1 MNKRVFLLLIVLTT
15 IVSTTIH
22 AQAPRIKKLEID
34 QRKSGLEV
42 YSVTQDNQG
51 YLWLGSN
58 KGILRYNGLQYDKIL
73 LPSTVADSKVTC
85 IRTFSNELIAGFE
98 NGMAIALKLDVTNAN
113 PRIFRIGDSPISDCL
128 RDEKGRFWFSSEADG
143 ITVVTSSAQLK
154 FTTNNG
160 LPDNSIHAMIES
172 SHRIYLGSDIGL
184 LETDITENNEL
195 LARIYNVDNGLTDNL
210 ITCLAPNRGSGILVG
225 AENGTVCLFLPQS
238 KEVSPFTYFNK
249 NPVMEIKSI
258 YRFENEIFVLS
269 KNTGLYTIQW
279 PETKNVQHL
288 DVPIP
293 SNTANISGSTFDT
306 EGNLI
311 FANGSNELFLANLS
325 LIYIHDH
332 DETSFADTRAIICDK
347 NGIIW
352 FSNAKGIFEHDLI
365 LGIDRLAKLIYPKST
380 KQADII
386 SLCEGPDGAI
396 WFGTFGDG
404 LGRLD
409 PLTGKVKFFKE
420 KNGLVNNNVLSIS
433 ARKNELWLATLGG
446 ISRLDLATGKFENF
460 DSSDEFASNYVY
472 TTFIDNNNDVWFG
485 TDGKGPV
492 KYQDGQFYFLR
503 EHFPQVGKSI
513 VAIAQDTLNNMWFYS
528 NDKKIQ
534 EFTGNEII
542 SADIDLNGDNPEV
555 LAMASDRTGHMI
567 LLTTSGVASIG
578 TNGTNLRYFSTE
590 EKINSNFLNVIT
602 RDRLGQMWIGTEDAM
617 IRYKKYV
624 SAKYKQPITRIQKVM
639 VMLQPTD
646 TLNHVFEPDENHFAF
661 HIAGLWYSD
670 PEEVQYEYKMEGF
683 DLDWVRTKD
692 QNIVF
697 SKLPPGH
704 YKFRVRSYIGNDRE
718 KSNEQVYEFTIKR
731 PIQDRTWFVVLVIF
745 AIIAGIVLIVKLRLT
760 ALRKKEAVQRE
771 LFQSQFE
778 TLRNQVNPHFLFN
791 SFNTLITT
799 IAKSKEEGIDYVEK
813 LSDYFRIILQQRDKE
828 TISVREELDLV
839 EYYFF
844 LQKKRFGDN
853 LQVDIDVSDL
863 ALNSIIPPMSIQILA
878 ENAIKHN
885 IITKAK
891 PLKIR
896 IYSTDNEIVVENNLQ
911 EKTTKEVSTGV
922 GLNNIVNRY
931 QILFNRS
938 IKAFKKET
946 IFEIRLPIILP

>member
-1 MNKRVFLLLIVLTT
+1 M
-15 IVSTTIH
+15 
-22 AQAPRIKKLEID
+22 
-34 QRKSGLEV
+34 
-42 YSVTQDNQG
+42 
-51 YLWLGSN
+51 
-58 KGILRYNGLQYDKIL
+58 
-73 LPSTVADSKVTC
+73 
-85 IRTFSNELIAGFE
+85 
-98 NGMAIALKLDVTNAN
+98 
-113 PRIFRIGDSPISDCL
+113 
-128 RDEKGRFWFSSEADG
+128 
-143 ITVVTSSAQLK
+143 
-154 FTTNNG
+154 
-160 LPDNSIHAMIES
+160 
-172 SHRIYLGSDIGL
+172 
-184 LETDITENNEL
+184 
-195 LARIYNVDNGLTDNL
+195 
-210 ITCLAPNRGSGILVG
+210 
-225 AENGTVCLFLPQS
+225 
-238 KEVSPFTYFNK
+238 
-249 NPVMEIKSI
+249 
-258 YRFENEIFVLS
+258 
-269 KNTGLYTIQW
+269 
-279 PETKNVQHL
+279 QHL

-347 NGIIW
+347 KGTIW
-352 FSNAKGIFEHDLI
+352 FSTAKGIFEHDLI
-365 LGIDRLAKLIYPKST
+365 LGVDRLAQLIYPKST

-409 PLTGKVKFFKE
+409 PLSGKVKFFKE

-433 ARKNELWLATLGG
+433 ARNNELWLATLGG

-590 EKINSNFLNVIT
+590 DKINSNFLNVIT

-938 IKAFKKET
+938 IKAVKKET

>member
-542 SADIDLNGDNPEV
+542 SADIDLNGDNAEV

-567 LLTTSGVASIG
+567 LLTTYGVASIG
-578 TNGTNLRYFSTE
+578 TNGSNLRYFSNE

-938 IKAFKKET
+938 IKAVKKET

>member
-1 MNKRVFLLLIVLTT
+1 MTQRVILLLTLFISIVT
-15 IVSTTIH
+15 STIH

-34 QRKSGLEV
+34 QRKSGIEV
-42 YSVTQDNQG
+42 FSVSQDARG

-58 KGILRYNGLQYDKIL
+58 KGILRYNGLQYDKIE
-73 LPSTVADSKVTC
+73 LPSPVAQQKVSC
-85 IRTFSNELIAGFE
+85 IRAFGNELIAGFE

-113 PRIFRIGDSPISDCL
+113 ARLFRIGDSKISDCL

-143 ITVVTSSAQLK
+143 VTVITQSAQLK
-154 FTTNNG
+154 FSTING
-160 LPDNSIHAMIES
+160 LPDNSIHALIES
-172 SHRIYLGSDIGL
+172 SHHIYLGSDIGL
-184 LETDITENNEL
+184 IEADITEGNEL
-195 LARIYNVDNGLTDNL
+195 RTTVYDIDNGLTDNL

-225 AENGTVCLFLPQS
+225 TDNGTVCLFLPQS
-238 KEVSPFTYFNK
+238 KEVSPFTNFNK
-249 NPVMEIKSI
+249 NPVTDISAI

-269 KNTGLYTIQW
+269 KNSGLYTIQW

-311 FANGSNELFLANLS
+311 FANGTNELFLANLS

-332 DETSFADTRAIICDK
+332 DNISFADARAIICDQK
-347 NGIIW
+347 GTIW
-352 FSNAKGIFEHDLI
+352 FSTGKGIFEHDLI
-365 LGIDRLAKLIYPKST
+365 LGVDRLAKLVYSKTS

-409 PLTGKVKFFKE
+409 PISGKVKFFKE
-420 KNGLVNNNVLSIS
+420 KNGLINNNVLSIS
-433 ARKNELWLATLGG
+433 SRFNELWLATLGG
-446 ISRLDLATGKFENF
+446 ISKLDLTNYKFENF
-460 DSSDEFASNYVY
+460 DSSDQFGSNYVY
-472 TTFIDNNNDVWFG
+472 TTFVDNNNDIWFG

-503 EHFPQVGKSI
+503 DNFPQVGKSI
-513 VAIAQDTLNNMWFYS
+513 VSIAQDTLNNMWFYS

-534 EFTGNEII
+534 EFTGNEVIT
-542 SADIDLNGDNPEV
+542 ADIDLNGDNPEV
-555 LAMASDRTGHMI
+555 LAMASDKSGHII
-567 LLTTSGVASIG
+567 LFTTAGVASIG
-578 TNGTNLRYFSTE
+578 ANCSNLRYLSNDD
-590 EKINSNFLNVIT
+590 KINSNFLNVIA

-617 IRYKKYV
+617 IRYKKYF
-624 SAKYKQPITRIQKVM
+624 SAKYKQPITRIQNVM

-646 TLNHVFEPDENHFAF
+646 TLNHLFEPEENHFAF

-670 PEEVQYEYKMEGF
+670 PEEVRYEYKMEGF
-683 DLDWVRTKD
+683 DLDWVPTKD

-704 YKFRVRSYIGNDRE
+704 YKFRVRSYIGSDSE
-718 KSNEQVYEFTIKR
+718 KANEQVYEFTIKR
-731 PIQDRTWFVVLVIF
+731 PIQDRPWFVVLLVL
-745 AIIAGIVLIVKLRLT
+745 AIIGGVFLLVRLRLT
-760 ALRKKEAVQRE
+760 TLRKKEAVQRE

-828 TISVREELDLV
+828 TITVKEELELV

-853 LQVDIDVSDL
+853 LQVTFDISEV

-896 IYSTDNEIVVENNLQ
+896 IYSTDQDLIIENNLQ

-931 QILFNRS
+931 QILFSRQ
-938 IKAFKKET
+938 IQVIKKEA

>member
-542 SADIDLNGDNPEV
+542 SADIDLNGDNAEV

-578 TNGTNLRYFSTE
+578 TNGSNLRYFSNE

-938 IKAFKKET
+938 IKAVKKET

>member
-58 KGILRYNGLQYDKIL
+58 KGILRYNGLQYDKIS

-184 LETDITENNEL
+184 LETDITENNEI
-195 LARIYNVDNGLTDNL
+195 LARVYNVDDGLTDNL

-249 NPVMEIKSI
+249 NPVLEIKSI

-347 NGIIW
+347 KGTIW
-352 FSNAKGIFEHDLI
+352 FSTAKGIFEHDLI
-365 LGIDRLAKLIYPKST
+365 LGVDRLAQLIYPKST

-409 PLTGKVKFFKE
+409 PLSGKVKFFKE

-433 ARKNELWLATLGG
+433 ARNNELWLATLGG

-590 EKINSNFLNVIT
+590 DKINSNFLNVIT

-771 LFQSQFE
+771 LFQSQLE

-896 IYSTDNEIVVENNLQ
+896 IFSTDNEIVVENNLQ

-938 IKAFKKET
+938 IKAVKKET

>member
-745 AIIAGIVLIVKLRLT
+745 AIIAGIVLIVKLRLN

>member
-225 AENGTVCLFLPQS
+225 AENGTVCLCLPQS

-813 LSDYFRIILQQRDKE
+813 LSEYFRIILQQRDKE

-896 IYSTDNEIVVENNLQ
+896 IYSADNEIVVENNLQ

-938 IKAFKKET
+938 IKAVKKET

>member
-1 MNKRVFLLLIVLTT
+1 
-15 IVSTTIH
+15 
-22 AQAPRIKKLEID
+22 
-34 QRKSGLEV
+34 
-42 YSVTQDNQG
+42 
-51 YLWLGSN
+51 
-58 KGILRYNGLQYDKIL
+58 
-73 LPSTVADSKVTC
+73 
-85 IRTFSNELIAGFE
+85 
-98 NGMAIALKLDVTNAN
+98 
-113 PRIFRIGDSPISDCL
+113 
-128 RDEKGRFWFSSEADG
+128 
-143 ITVVTSSAQLK
+143 
-154 FTTNNG
+154 
-160 LPDNSIHAMIES
+160 
-172 SHRIYLGSDIGL
+172 
-184 LETDITENNEL
+184 
-195 LARIYNVDNGLTDNL
+195 
-210 ITCLAPNRGSGILVG
+210 
-225 AENGTVCLFLPQS
+225 
-238 KEVSPFTYFNK
+238 
-249 NPVMEIKSI
+249 
-258 YRFENEIFVLS
+258 
-269 KNTGLYTIQW
+269 
-279 PETKNVQHL
+279 
-288 DVPIP
+288 
-293 SNTANISGSTFDT
+293 
-306 EGNLI
+306 
-311 FANGSNELFLANLS
+311 
-325 LIYIHDH
+325 
-332 DETSFADTRAIICDK
+332 
-347 NGIIW
+347 
-352 FSNAKGIFEHDLI
+352 
-365 LGIDRLAKLIYPKST
+365 
-380 KQADII
+380 
-386 SLCEGPDGAI
+386 
-396 WFGTFGDG
+396 
-404 LGRLD
+404 
-409 PLTGKVKFFKE
+409 
-420 KNGLVNNNVLSIS
+420 
-433 ARKNELWLATLGG
+433 
-446 ISRLDLATGKFENF
+446 
-460 DSSDEFASNYVY
+460 
-472 TTFIDNNNDVWFG
+472 
-485 TDGKGPV
+485 
-492 KYQDGQFYFLR
+492 QFYFLR

-590 EKINSNFLNVIT
+590 DKINSNFLNVIT

-617 IRYKKYV
+617 IRCKKYV

-771 LFQSQFE
+771 LFQSQLE

-896 IYSTDNEIVVENNLQ
+896 IFSTDNEIVVENNLQ

-938 IKAFKKET
+938 IKAVKKET